1 MRFCQ
6 GLGGLLRP
14 VAERNLQDI
23 ESGTAGAKASRP
35 RPDRAGNACWAS
47 WAELHRKRRVP
58 SKAMDLI
65 IGSDH
70 AGFGLKEICRDFLG
84 KRKEYAVKDA
94 GVFSRE
100 SSDYPLIAHKVARG
114 VASGRYRRGILICG
128 SGIGMSI
135 VANRYKGI
143 RAALCCDLY
152 SARLSRLHNDANIL
166 AMGERVLG
174 TGLALEIL
182 GAFLDTEFEGGRHQL
197 RIDQIDSAI
206 LSGTAGEVE

>member
-1 MRFCQ
+1 M
-6 GLGGLLRP
+6 
-14 VAERNLQDI
+14 DI
-23 ESGTAGAKASRP
+23 
-35 RPDRAGNACWAS
+35 
-47 WAELHRKRRVP
+47 
-58 SKAMDLI
+58 I

-70 AGFGLKEICRDFLG
+70 AGFGLKEMCKDFLE
-84 KRKEYAVKDA
+84 KRKECVVTDV

-100 SSDYPLIAHKVARG
+100 SSHYPLIAHKVARS
-114 VASGRYRRGILICG
+114 VASGRNRRGVLICG

-135 VANRYKGI
+135 VANRYEGI

-182 GAFLDTEFEGGRHQL
+182 SAFLETEFEGGRHQL

-206 LSGTAGEVE
+206 LSGAAGEVE